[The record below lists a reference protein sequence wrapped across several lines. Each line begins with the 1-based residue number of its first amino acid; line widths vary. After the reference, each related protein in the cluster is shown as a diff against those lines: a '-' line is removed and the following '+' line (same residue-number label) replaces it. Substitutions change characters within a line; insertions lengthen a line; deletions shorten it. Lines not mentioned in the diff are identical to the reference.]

1 MARAFP
7 PDVVVLDTD
16 SLVHA
21 RLAPGKANPQI
32 VQAKNYRLAADTF
45 TPSVVTPELANEAAL
60 AEGLRRLK
68 METGKWN
75 RVSVLLPDSW
85 FRINILDLPTIPD
98 RASEAM
104 EVVRWSLKRT
114 LPIPPD
120 SLRVAYSVLSKTPAG
135 VKILVLSAVEKSLNA
150 IEKVFAA
157 AGLEVILIE
166 PIGLNI
172 WNAVAIREAVTA
184 NDRLFLYVREREFTT
199 AVFRG
204 EQPLFIRSRNL
215 AGERTLEQE
224 IRLSATYLRDNLG
237 TDVIEQCYVAG
248 SVIGGA
254 DVAGVLAEEF
264 SAPVRTLRLGEFA
277 ELTPGVDQAPNGSV
291 YGIDAELTACT
302 GVFTG

>member
-45 TPSVVTPELANEAAL
+45 TPAVVTPDLANEASL

-68 METGKWN
+68 METGKWQ

-85 FRINILDLPTIPD
+85 FRINIVDLPSLPD
-98 RASEAM
+98 RANEAM

-120 SLRVAYSVLSKTPAG
+120 TLRLAYSVLSKTPAG
-135 VKILVLSAVEKSLNA
+135 VKLLVLSAVEKTLTA

-157 AGLEVILIE
+157 AGLEAILIE

-172 WNAVAIREAVTA
+172 WNAVAVREALPNNGQA

-215 AGERTLEQE
+215 GGERTLEQE

-237 TDVIEQCYVAG
+237 TETIEQCYIAG

-264 SAPVRTLRLGEFA
+264 SAPVRTLQLRDFTEQ
-277 ELTPGVDQAPNGSV
+277 TPSDV